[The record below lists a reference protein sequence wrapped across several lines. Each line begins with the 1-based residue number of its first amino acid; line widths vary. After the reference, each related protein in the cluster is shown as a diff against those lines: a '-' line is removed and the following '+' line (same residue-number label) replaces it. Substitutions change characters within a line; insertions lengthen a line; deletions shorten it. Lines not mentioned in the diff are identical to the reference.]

1 MKPNGNGDVYRV
13 AFDSANSELNQILV
27 SFEELKA
34 RKERIEKVVSALK
47 PLLGASEE
55 SSAAYDSAN
64 SSLDSGQSGEE
75 IPTYQYQ
82 ATNGSSVDPFQQRID
97 QVLGQGAGSRDP
109 RRAHRQF

>member
-47 PLLGASEE
+47 PLLGATEE
-55 SSAAYDSAN
+55 SSAAYDPA
-64 SSLDSGQSGEE
+64 SSSPDSGQPEE

-97 QVLGQGAGSRDP
+97 QVLGQGAGARDP